1 MTNAV
6 SFVRG
11 QMVGVI
17 IGTAMRVGQVE
28 SVTPSGQ
35 VVLRDGSR
43 FSKDGQRING
53 TPEQRQER
61 IERLTDELV
70 ARYEAIDPVF
80 AAARRCERQHRLL
93 AKIDWARVP
102 TDAVNRIWDELRAAG
117 VVVFNWLVSALTLT
131 RITELRSQWGA
142 AKTIDEKAQVAGELQ
157 SALSRL
163 MVVIENY
170 PELKANQGFLDLQ
183 TQLEGTENRISV
195 ARRDYI
201 QAVQRYNTEIR
212 TFPGVIWASLLYR
225 DAKVKE
231 NFAAQP
237 GAEQAPRVDFGRKS

>member
-1 MTNAV
+1 MTSAV

-17 IGTAMRVGQVE
+17 TGTAMRVGQVE

-43 FSKDGQRING
+43 FSKDGQRMNG

-80 AAARRCERQHRLL
+80 AAARRSERQHRLL

-102 TDAVNRIWDELRAAG
+102 ADAVNRIWDDLRAAG
-117 VVVFNWLVSALTLT
+117 VVAPNAAGGGAWEQLVHDDTVLDAVRTVARAVLADRPDLADLFAPLAARRAAIVPALQDACRAASDGPLARLGDDEATLVY
-131 RITELRSQWGA
+131 LVDCVLGA
-142 AKTIDEKAQVAGELQ
+142 
-157 SALSRL
+157 
-163 MVVIENY
+163 
-170 PELKANQGFLDLQ
+170 GFL
-183 TQLEGTENRISV
+183 
-195 ARRDYI
+195 
-201 QAVQRYNTEIR
+201 
-212 TFPGVIWASLLYR
+212 PAS
-225 DAKVKE
+225 
-231 NFAAQP
+231 Q
-237 GAEQAPRVDFGRKS
+237 G

>member
-17 IGTAMRVGQVE
+17 TGTAMRVGQVE

-117 VVVFNWLVSALTLT
+117 VVAPNAAGGGAWEQLVHDDTVLDAVRGVARAVLADRPDLADAFVPLAARRAAIVPALRAARQASDGPLARLPDDEATLAY
-131 RITELRSQWGA
+131 LVDCVLG
-142 AKTIDEKAQVAGELQ
+142 L
-157 SALSRL
+157 
-163 MVVIENY
+163 
-170 PELKANQGFLDLQ
+170 GFL
-183 TQLEGTENRISV
+183 
-195 ARRDYI
+195 
-201 QAVQRYNTEIR
+201 
-212 TFPGVIWASLLYR
+212 P
-225 DAKVKE
+225 
-231 NFAAQP
+231 AQQ
-237 GAEQAPRVDFGRKS
+237 G

>member
-1 MTNAV
+1 MTSAV

-17 IGTAMRVGQVE
+17 TGTAMRVGQVE

-43 FSKDGQRING
+43 FSKDGQRMNG

-80 AAARRCERQHRLL
+80 AAARRSERQHRLL

-102 TDAVNRIWDELRAAG
+102 ADAVNRIWDDLRAAG
-117 VVVFNWLVSALTLT
+117 VVAPNAAGGGAWEQLVRDDTVLDAVRTVARAVLADRPDLADAFAPLAARRAAIVPVLRDACRAASDGPLARLPDDEATLAY
-131 RITELRSQWGA
+131 LVDCVLG
-142 AKTIDEKAQVAGELQ
+142 L
-157 SALSRL
+157 
-163 MVVIENY
+163 
-170 PELKANQGFLDLQ
+170 GFL
-183 TQLEGTENRISV
+183 
-195 ARRDYI
+195 
-201 QAVQRYNTEIR
+201 
-212 TFPGVIWASLLYR
+212 P
-225 DAKVKE
+225 
-231 NFAAQP
+231 AQQ
-237 GAEQAPRVDFGRKS
+237 G